1 MPEMALCVEKRGTQD
16 MVFWVS
22 RLWDGLRRMSGLLRE
37 SVQSV
42 RLYVLSI
49 YSTAKRGYG
58 AIP

>member
-1 MPEMALCVEKRGTQD
+1 MPKMALCVEKRGTQD

-42 RLYVLSI
+42 GLYVLSL
-49 YSTAKRGYG
+49 
-58 AIP
+58 